1 MQNVVCSGCLSAYD
15 VRFKCTT
22 CKPKSLFCPK
32 CRNLRHDDHKIEF
45 SENELARREAADK
58 SRNPEQNTNV
68 NTLKIFDLSSALAE
82 KEIIQEDGKNVK
94 LETICAIDEHT
105 LWALGDAT
113 VFYIT
118 LGEDLKVKSDY
129 SADRIFEISYSKAGF
144 LYLTQNGEIGR
155 INLKGKYEKFADES
169 PYGCCGIYAYD
180 SGDIVVGVIENETDA
195 EPFHKIVMYNTN
207 GELTNYFQ
215 YNIVD
220 TPDFIDALPQQITV
234 NPLNGDIII
243 IDWNCEVST
252 RVVGLSK
259 TGNIHWMFH
268 GPFDEPDEIF
278 CPDAVACADSGRV
291 LILTDKTLLVLSQDG
306 NLAYRKPIDL
316 ESIDCL
322 TNIGKYLYF
331 VASDGFKIH
340 KLSITCV

>member
-1 MQNVVCSGCLSAYD
+1 M
-15 VRFKCTT
+15 
-22 CKPKSLFCPK
+22 
-32 CRNLRHDDHKIEF
+32 E
-45 SENELARREAADK
+45 
-58 SRNPEQNTNV
+58 
-68 NTLKIFDLSSALAE
+68 
-82 KEIIQEDGKNVK
+82 KNVK

-118 LGEDLKVKSDY
+118 LGEDLKVKRVY
-129 SADRIFEISYSKAGF
+129 NADRIFEISYSKAGF

-155 INLKGKYEKFADES
+155 INSKGKYEKFADES
-169 PYGCCGIYAYD
+169 PLGCCGIYAYD

-195 EPFHKIVMYNTN
+195 EPFHKIVMYNKN
-207 GELTNYFQ
+207 GELTNSFQ
-215 YNIVD
+215 YNIFD

-278 CPDAVACADSGRV
+278 CPDAIACADSGHV

-306 NLAYRKPIDL
+306 NLAYKKPINL
-316 ESIDCL
+316 ESIDCI
-322 TNIGKYLYF
+322 TNIVKDLFF
-331 VASDGFKIH
+331 VACDGCKIH
-340 KLSITCV
+340 KLSITYYLIKGRGFRKTTSPIPFLKKEATRHVEEFFGTPEDNTKDIHVFEIASKHDASKHCNYCGTCLGQLVLGSNDGCYRLG